1 MTFPVYPKR
10 FTMRPTR
17 LLLCL
22 FGLLLCCA
30 TGCQNEM
37 NQLIERVPITPPP
50 LPTRLPQS
58 EAPIAQETPVAAT
71 ALQGLSTGEQLQLVV
86 VPTRDLR
93 DLTLRF
99 DPEINEIPLVVN
111 TDTPEYQ
118 VGDLLDFWVHNLD
131 SNSNS
136 QIQAE
141 LVYKTDVVY
150 VWVEAG
156 EEHDLAAI
164 RDSIDHFSAV
174 SYPAEVDFFGSEWYP
189 GVDNDPRLHILH
201 ATTVGNGVAGY
212 YSSADQY
219 SRLANPFSN
228 EKEMFY
234 VNLRWLNSS
243 KDYGYYE
250 TVLAHEFQH
259 MIHWANDRN
268 EETWVNEGL
277 SEYAQEVAGYGTD
290 TVFANAFA
298 RQPDTQLNT
307 WRVDTATNA
316 EHYGSAYLMIN
327 YLSQRFGQETTR
339 ALVADEGNGIQ
350 GITNALQAS
359 GHSEDFDEV
368 FADWTIA
375 NYLDEPTA
383 LGLAGVYGYTDLD
396 LPTPPVEEALLDFAL
411 DGTDKPYTATV
422 NNYATDYI
430 ALPPQTDLTFTFQGQ
445 NSTRLAGT
453 TPYSGAYAWW
463 SNRGDDSNSRLTRQ
477 FDLSTLAAGTPISMT
492 AAMWWNIEPDYDFG
506 YVLAS
511 RDGQKWQML
520 TGERMTSEN
529 TSGNNF
535 GIGYSSNSTDG
546 NDQAVWVIEEFDLSP
561 YAGETI
567 WLRFEYVTDDA
578 ANGSGWLVDDLQIA
592 AIGYATDFESDLT
605 GWESE
610 GWLLTDNLLTQRWL
624 LQRMVLDD
632 DQLVSVEPIP
642 VDERGAATFT
652 TTADT
657 AGEEVIL
664 VVSALAPVTTEAAN
678 YTIEVR
684 P

>member
-1 MTFPVYPKR
+1 MTFPLHPKR
-10 FTMRPTR
+10 FTTRPTR
-17 LLLCL
+17 HLLCL
-22 FGLLLCCA
+22 IGLLLCCA
-30 TGCQNEM
+30 TGCQTEM
-37 NQLIERVPITPPP
+37 NQLIERIPITPPP

-58 EAPIAQETPVAAT
+58 EAPIAHEPPVPAT
-71 ALQGLSTGEQLQLVV
+71 ALQGLSTSEQLQLVV

-111 TDTPEYQ
+111 TNTPDYQ

-141 LVYKTDVVY
+141 LVHKTDVVY

-189 GVDNDPRLHILH
+189 GVDNDPRVHILH
-201 ATTVGNGVAGY
+201 ATTVGTGVAGY

-243 KDYGYYE
+243 SDYGYYE

-259 MIHWANDRN
+259 MIHWANDSN
-268 EETWVNEGL
+268 EETWINEGL

-290 TVFANAFA
+290 TVFANAFV

-307 WRVDTATNA
+307 WSLDTSNNA
-316 EHYGSAYLMIN
+316 EHYGSAYLLIN
-327 YLSQRFGQETTR
+327 YLSQRFGPETTR
-339 ALVADEGNGIQ
+339 ALVADEANGMQ
-350 GITNALQAS
+350 GVTNALQAS
-359 GHSEDFDEV
+359 GHSEDFEAL

-375 NYLDEPTA
+375 NYLDDPTA
-383 LGLAGVYGYTDLD
+383 LGLDGVYGYKDLD
-396 LPTPPVEEALLDFAL
+396 LPTPPVEESLLTFAP
-411 DGTDKPYTATV
+411 DRAANEYTATV
-422 NNYATDYI
+422 YNYATDYI
-430 ALPPQTDLTFTFQGQ
+430 ALPTTAGLTLTFQGQ
-445 NSTRLAGT
+445 TTTSLADTVPNSPTH
-453 TPYSGAYAWW
+453 AWW

-477 FDLSTLAAGTPISMT
+477 FDLSGVAAGTPISLT
-492 AAMWWNIEPDYDFG
+492 AAMWWNIEPDYDYG

-520 TGERMTSEN
+520 VGERMTAEN
-529 TSGNNF
+529 PSGNNL
-535 GIGYSSNSTDG
+535 GIGYSGNSTNTG
-546 NDQAVWVIEEFDLSP
+546 GEPAWVIETFDLSP
-561 YAGETI
+561 YGGEKI

-578 ANGSGWLVDDLQIA
+578 ANGSGWLVDDIAIA
-592 AIGYATDFESDLT
+592 AIGYTTDFESDLS

-610 GWLLTDNLLTQRWL
+610 GWLLTDNLLTQRWI

-632 DQLVSVEPIP
+632 EQLVSVEPIP
-642 VDERGAATFT
+642 VDERGVATFT
-652 TTADT
+652 TTAT
-657 AGEEVIL
+657 EQAIL

-678 YTIEVR
+678 YTIEVT

>member
-1 MTFPVYPKR
+1 MTFPLHPKR
-10 FTMRPTR
+10 FTTRPTR
-17 LLLCL
+17 HLLCL
-22 FGLLLCCA
+22 IGLLLCCA
-30 TGCQNEM
+30 TGCQTEM
-37 NQLIERVPITPPP
+37 NQLIERIPITPPP
-50 LPTRLPQS
+50 PLPTSLPQS
-58 EAPIAQETPVAAT
+58 EAPIAHEPPVPAT
-71 ALQGLSTGEQLQLVV
+71 ALQGLSTSEQLQLVV

-111 TDTPEYQ
+111 TNTPDYQ

-141 LVYKTDVVY
+141 LVHKTDVVY

-189 GVDNDPRLHILH
+189 GVDNDPRVHILH
-201 ATTVGNGVAGY
+201 ATTVGTGVAGY

-243 KDYGYYE
+243 SDYGYYE

-259 MIHWANDRN
+259 MIHWANDSN
-268 EETWVNEGL
+268 EETWINEGL

-290 TVFANAFA
+290 TVFANAFV

-307 WRVDTATNA
+307 WSLDTSNNA
-316 EHYGSAYLMIN
+316 EHYGSAYLLIN
-327 YLSQRFGQETTR
+327 YLSQRFGPETTR
-339 ALVADEGNGIQ
+339 ALVADEANGMQ
-350 GITNALQAS
+350 GVTNALQAS
-359 GHSEDFDEV
+359 GHSEDFEAL

-375 NYLDEPTA
+375 NYLDDPTA
-383 LGLAGVYGYTDLD
+383 LGLDGVYGYTDLD
-396 LPTPPVEEALLDFAL
+396 LPTPPVEESLLTFAP
-411 DGTDKPYTATV
+411 DRAANEYTATV
-422 NNYATDYI
+422 YNYATDYI
-430 ALPPQTDLTFTFQGQ
+430 ALPTTAGLTLTFQGQ
-445 NSTRLAGT
+445 TTTSLADTVPNSPTH
-453 TPYSGAYAWW
+453 AWW

-477 FDLSTLAAGTPISMT
+477 FDLSGVAAGTPISLT
-492 AAMWWNIEPDYDFG
+492 AAMWWNIEPDYDYG

-520 TGERMTSEN
+520 VGERMTAEN
-529 TSGNNF
+529 PSGNNL
-535 GIGYSSNSTDG
+535 GIGYSGNSTNTG
-546 NDQAVWVIEEFDLSP
+546 GEPAWVIETFDLSP
-561 YAGETI
+561 YGGEKI

-578 ANGSGWLVDDLQIA
+578 ANGSGWLVDDIAIA
-592 AIGYATDFESDLT
+592 AIGYTTDFESDLS

-610 GWLLTDNLLTQRWL
+610 GWLLTDNLLTQRWI

-632 DQLVSVEPIP
+632 EQLVSVEPIP
-642 VDERGAATFT
+642 VDERGVATFT
-652 TTADT
+652 TTAT
-657 AGEEVIL
+657 EQAIL

-678 YTIEVR
+678 YTIEVT

>member
-1 MTFPVYPKR
+1 MTFPFRSNWFPRHACWLFCLVGIVFL
-10 FTMRPTR
+10 FT
-17 LLLCL
+17 
-22 FGLLLCCA
+22 A
-30 TGCQNEM
+30 GCQN
-37 NQLIERVPITPPP
+37 NFDQLIERVPITPPP

-58 EAPIAQETPVAAT
+58 EAPIAQETPVPAT
-71 ALQGLSTGEQLQLVV
+71 ALQGLSTSEQLQLVV

-99 DPEINEIPLVVN
+99 NPDINEIPLVVN
-111 TDTPEYQ
+111 TNTPDYQ

-164 RDSIDHFSAV
+164 QDSIDHFSTV

-189 GVDNDPRLHILH
+189 GVDNDPRVHILH
-201 ATTVGNGVAGY
+201 ATTVGTGVAGY

-243 KDYGYYE
+243 SDYAYYE

-259 MIHWANDRN
+259 MIHWANDSN
-268 EETWVNEGL
+268 EETWINEGL

-290 TVFANAFA
+290 TVFANAFV

-307 WRVDTATNA
+307 WSLDTGNNA
-316 EHYGSAYLMIN
+316 EHYGSAYLLIN
-327 YLSQRFGQETTR
+327 YLSQRFGQATTR
-339 ALVADEGNGIQ
+339 VLVAAEANGIQ

-359 GHSEDFDEV
+359 GHAEDFAAV

-375 NYLDEPTA
+375 NYLDDPAA

-396 LPTPPVEEALLDFAL
+396 LPTPPVEEGLLTLTPDRAA
-411 DGTDKPYTATV
+411 TEYAATV
-422 NNYATDYI
+422 YNYATDYI
-430 ALPPQTDLTFTFQGQ
+430 ALPTTADLTLTFQGQ
-445 NSTRLAGT
+445 TTTRLADT
-453 TPYSGAYAWW
+453 APNSPTHAWW

-477 FDLSTLAAGTPISMT
+477 FDLTAIAAGTPISMT

-511 RDGQKWQML
+511 RDRQKWQML
-520 TGERMTSEN
+520 VGERMTAEN
-529 TSGNNF
+529 PSGNNL
-535 GIGYSSNSTDG
+535 GIGYSGNSTNSNG
-546 NDQAVWVIEEFDLSP
+546 EPAWVVEAFDLSP
-561 YAGETI
+561 YVGETI

-578 ANGSGWLVDDLQIA
+578 ANGSGWLIDDVQISA
-592 AIGYATDFESDLT
+592 LDYSSDFEGDLA

-610 GWLLTDNLLTQRWL
+610 GWLLTDNRLPQRWL
-624 LQRMVLDD
+624 LQRMVLDG

-642 VDERGAATFT
+642 VDEDGTATFT
-652 TTADT
+652 TTATDQ
-657 AGEEVIL
+657 AIL

-678 YTIEVR
+678 YTIAVT

>member
-1 MTFPVYPKR
+1 MTFPLHPKR
-10 FTMRPTR
+10 FTTRPTR

-22 FGLLLCCA
+22 IGLLLCCA
-30 TGCQNEM
+30 TGCQTEM
-37 NQLIERVPITPPP
+37 NQLIERIPITPPPP

-58 EAPIAQETPVAAT
+58 EAPIAHEPPVPAT
-71 ALQGLSTGEQLQLVV
+71 ALQGLSTSEQLQLVV

-111 TDTPEYQ
+111 THTPDYQ

-150 VWVEAG
+150 VWVEK
-156 EEHDLAAI
+156 EQEYDLAAI
-164 RDSIDHFSAV
+164 QDSIDHFSAV

-189 GVDNDPRLHILH
+189 GVDNDPRVHILH
-201 ATTVGNGVAGY
+201 ATTVGTGVAGY

-243 KDYGYYE
+243 SDYGYYE

-259 MIHWANDRN
+259 MIHWANDSN
-268 EETWVNEGL
+268 EETWINEGL

-290 TVFANAFA
+290 TVFANAFV

-307 WRVDTATNA
+307 WSLDTSNNA
-316 EHYGSAYLMIN
+316 EHYGSAYLLIN
-327 YLSQRFGQETTR
+327 YLSQRFGPETTR
-339 ALVADEGNGIQ
+339 ALVADEANGMQ
-350 GITNALQAS
+350 GVTNALQAS
-359 GHSEDFDEV
+359 GHSEDFEAL

-375 NYLDEPTA
+375 NYLDDPTA
-383 LGLAGVYGYTDLD
+383 LGLDGVYGYKDLD
-396 LPTPPVEEALLDFAL
+396 LPTPPVEESLLTFAP
-411 DGTDKPYTATV
+411 DRAANEYTATV
-422 NNYATDYI
+422 YNYATDYI
-430 ALPPQTDLTFTFQGQ
+430 ALPTTAGLTLTFQGQ
-445 NSTRLAGT
+445 TTTSLADTVPNSPTH
-453 TPYSGAYAWW
+453 AWW

-477 FDLSTLAAGTPISMT
+477 FDLSGVAAGTPISLT
-492 AAMWWNIEPDYDFG
+492 AAMWWNIEPDYDYG

-520 TGERMTSEN
+520 VGERMTAEN
-529 TSGNNF
+529 PSGNNL
-535 GIGYSSNSTDG
+535 GIGYSGNSTNTG
-546 NDQAVWVIEEFDLSP
+546 GEPAWVIETFDLSP
-561 YAGETI
+561 YGGEKI

-578 ANGSGWLVDDLQIA
+578 ANGSGWLVDDIAIA
-592 AIGYATDFESDLT
+592 AIGYTTDFESDLS

-610 GWLLTDNLLTQRWL
+610 GWLLTDNLLTQRWI

-632 DQLVSVEPIP
+632 EQLVSVEPIP
-642 VDERGAATFT
+642 VDERGVATFT
-652 TTADT
+652 TTAT
-657 AGEEVIL
+657 EQAIL

-678 YTIEVR
+678 YTIEVT